1 MTGRQLRRLM
11 VYEGLYYAAGADL
24 IGGAAAAAFALT
36 VLRNAL
42 NSPSMWFFS
51 LRFTLMPA
59 LAVAAVY
66 LFLASVIPVAALHCC
81 NKGTVVDRLRI

>member
-66 LFLASVIPVAALHCC
+66 LFLASVIPVVALHCC